1 MLQTE
6 LSSLGKIGAEIAVI
20 PGTISNTK
28 GPQLCIIIRKLPLWH
43 APD

>member
-6 LSSLGKIGAEIAVI
+6 LSSLGKNGAEIAVI
-20 PGTISNTK
+20 PGNISNPR
-28 GPQLCIIIRKLPLWH
+28 GPQLCIIIRKLHLWH